1 MRTKLSG
8 NEYGRNVFMDT
19 DDLTELAWDLIVRA
33 ARVSDTLKAKLGAM
47 ASRFQFEDEWLCGVR
62 AHLKVI
68 ADDPDEYVDAW
79 GLEDEKNVTATL
91 IRICAADLCSRIDK
105 ILAMPIKKRGER
117 QW

>member
-1 MRTKLSG
+1 
-8 NEYGRNVFMDT
+8 MDT
-19 DDLTELAWDLIVRA
+19 DDLTELAWDVIVRA
-33 ARVSDTLKAKLGAM
+33 ARVSDTLKAELGAM
-47 ASRFQFEDEWLCGVR
+47 ASRFKAEDEWLQAVK
-62 AHLKVI
+62 AHLKSI
-68 ADDPDEYVDAW
+68 AADPDEYVDAW